1 MEKEK
6 IKEIKIMKRS
16 NDLKILTSHLIK
28 NLGEEGD
35 EILINAMGIISKIS
49 SEAIGNSLRLF
60 QEIERKKKK

>member
-6 IKEIKIMKRS
+6 IKEIKVMKRS

-49 SEAIGNSLRLF
+49 SEAIDNSLRLF